1 MKSKIVKMI
10 AAKLGI
16 PLIDIKLPNVAPAP
30 IPDFMVIDEIN
41 PRDIKVGDMVLME
54 YAKGVVETVLVEEI
68 VDGIVYAT
76 GDDGEDFCA
85 PVGNCDKVPF

>member
-16 PLIDIKLPNVAPAP
+16 PLIDIKLPNVVPAP
-30 IPDFMVIDEIN
+30 IPDFMVIDEVN

-85 PVGNCDKVPF
+85 LVDNCDKVPF